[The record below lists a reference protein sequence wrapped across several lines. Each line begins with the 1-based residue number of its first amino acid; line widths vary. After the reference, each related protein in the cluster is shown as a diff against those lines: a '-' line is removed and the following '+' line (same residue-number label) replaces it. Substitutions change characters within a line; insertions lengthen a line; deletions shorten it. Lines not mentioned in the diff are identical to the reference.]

1 MALPLIPIAIAL
13 AKGGI
18 LVPHAAGGM
27 IMTSGGSYIVGTYL
41 STNAIAALVS
51 SVTLATGTL
60 SVAAATAVTGGV
72 GVIAETAIGTM
83 TKVAAT
89 LSETAVSIT
98 GGAAASTAVSV
109 ESTVTGLA
117 ATANGVAT
125 NAGVSTIAT
134 KTVAESAGAAIAGPT
149 IGSFII
155 PLSAIGLILGG
166 AYFSVSKFKRLKEK
180 LDSTPKDQEL
190 QFSEKEAEIVE
201 KLIVFVSKYQK
212 NIPDNVKQKMDEYLE
227 KIEREAASLHKVM
240 TQPIDVKNCLKKTVE
255 YSQKPINMPQMLT
268 FIGR

>member
-41 STNAIAALVS
+41 STNVIAALVS

-72 GVIAETAIGTM
+72 GLIAETAIGTM

-117 ATANGVAT
+117 ATTGGVTT

-134 KTVAESAGAAIAGPT
+134 KTVTGSVGAISGLT
-149 IGSFII
+149 ISSFII
-155 PLSAIGLILGG
+155 PLSTISLILGG
-166 AYFSVSKFKRLKEK
+166 AYFSVSKFKNLKEK
-180 LDSTPKDQEL
+180 LDSTPKGKEL

-212 NIPDNVKQKMDEYLE
+212 NIPDNVKQKMDEYWE

-240 TQPIDVKNCLKKTVE
+240 TQQIDVKSCLKKAVE
-255 YSQKPINMPQMLT
+255 YSQKPINMPQIFT
-268 FIGR
+268 FIGK